1 MIVVIIEIIALA
13 VVMVSGFHNQIV
25 DLCATDTDW
34 EDE

>member
-1 MIVVIIEIIALA
+1 MIVAVIEIIALA

-25 DLCATDTDW
+25 DLLMTE